1 MSHSKSL
8 EQGEVWLVEL
18 GQTRGAEMEKTR
30 PAIVLS
36 DDNTGVLPLRVVV
49 PLTHWQSKFEE
60 SPWLIKIPLTPESGL
75 DQISAADTF
84 QIRSI
89 SEERFRQSL
98 GRISMDQVQQIT
110 QGLMQILGLHPVNEK
125 PL

>member
-49 PLTHWQSKFEE
+49 PPVSA
-60 SPWLIKIPLTPESGL
+60 SPEARRPAPR
-75 DQISAADTF
+75 SA
-84 QIRSI
+84 
-89 SEERFRQSL
+89 
-98 GRISMDQVQQIT
+98 
-110 QGLMQILGLHPVNEK
+110 
-125 PL
+125 